1 MEIREFS
8 KIVYFVAAAYPSFTV
23 KQDMLEAYHA
33 ILGDLEPGLLKA
45 AALQLASEKRAFF
58 PSAGELRTAAFDLL
72 ERGSGVPTASEA
84 WGEVKLQIGAVGY
97 VGTPEFSHPLIDQA
111 VRIIGWRD
119 LCMSNNAVAE
129 RARYIQAYEALLG
142 RQRTEVA
149 MLPQVRDTVLALSGG
164 EHGRLG
170 SGNHPPTDPG

>member
-45 AALQLASEKRAFF
+45 AALQLASERRAFF

-72 ERGSGVPTASEA
+72 ERGDGTPTASEA

-97 VGTPEFSHPLIDQA
+97 VGTPEFSHPLIGKA

-119 LCMSNNAVAE
+119 LCWSDNAVAE
-129 RARYIQAYEALLG
+129 RARYIQAYEALLN

-149 MLPQVRDTVLALSGG
+149 MLPQVRDTVLALSGD
-164 EHGRLG
+164 GRKRLTN
-170 SGNHPPTDPG
+170 GNHPPTDPG